1 MFVNSLLVRKQERE
15 RKHFQEVLKLKM
27 KQHKAELDRISRG
40 QPKEVKQQR
49 RAEQEAEIAKKA
61 RRLFAHDLMATQ
73 ATPLFGWPD
82 KLNIALKNV

>member
-1 MFVNSLLVRKQERE
+1 MKIVHAESHLCLQCFGIRVICKQERE

-61 RRLFAHDLMATQ
+61 R
-73 ATPLFGWPD
+73 
-82 KLNIALKNV
+82 